1 MWYDILNYNEKDSTY
16 SSSKIGWDQ
25 KSTAFSNRRNDYMQA
40 QVTQR
45 ERSYQLQKL
54 LQPNANNQ
62 YKPLKILKH

>member
-1 MWYDILNYNEKDSTY
+1 
-16 SSSKIGWDQ
+16 
-25 KSTAFSNRRNDYMQA
+25 MQA

-62 YKPLKILKH
+62 YKTLKILKH